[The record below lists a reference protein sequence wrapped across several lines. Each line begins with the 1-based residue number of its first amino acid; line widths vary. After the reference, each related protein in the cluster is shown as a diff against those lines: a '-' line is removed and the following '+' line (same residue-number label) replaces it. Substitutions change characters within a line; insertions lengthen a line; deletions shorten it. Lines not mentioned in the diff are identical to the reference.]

1 MGTKKKKSK
10 STIRAMQKRE
20 WTQDPTQPGEQT
32 EFLYAVRNDDQAFY
46 VRRTA
51 KPRNLTDGEMVEF
64 LSSYL
69 DPKCI
74 CRIPQPEEYCTV
86 VTRFGKHSDQQQKQR
101 LRDTAEKESRDAE

>member
-51 KPRNLTDGEMVEF
+51 KPRNLTDGEKGYTPRYGWWYMECGDS
-64 LSSYL
+64 L
-69 DPKCI
+69 
-74 CRIPQPEEYCTV
+74 
-86 VTRFGKHSDQQQKQR
+86 
-101 LRDTAEKESRDAE
+101 